1 MRPSCWGCCYK
12 HVSDAAIADDEM
24 NQGYPRF
31 KMYVAGNLSHAASE
45 IVEFYPELAQ
55 LLRAHRLRFCAEPFT
70 HKVPYEGLAE
80 FVDMCAE
87 CHSGNAGLPD
97 IPAELLVEQ
106 MKAESTRGGANSHE
120 GALLAK

>member
-12 HVSDAAIADDEM
+12 HVADAAIADDEM
-24 NQGYPRF
+24 NQGYPGF

-55 LLRAHRLRFCAEPFT
+55 LLRAHRLRFCEEPFT
-70 HKVPYEGLAE
+70 HKVPYEGLAA
-80 FVDMCAE
+80 FIDMCAA
-87 CHSGNAGLPD
+87 CHGDAGLPD
-97 IPAELLVEQ
+97 IPAELLVKQ
-106 MKAESTRGGANSHE
+106 MEAESTREGANNHE

>member
-1 MRPSCWGCCYK
+1 
-12 HVSDAAIADDEM
+12 VADAAIADDEM

-55 LLRAHRLRFCAEPFT
+55 LLRAHRLRFCEAPFT

-80 FVDMCAE
+80 FIDMCAA
-87 CHSGNAGLPD
+87 CHGNASLPC
-97 IPAELLVEQ
+97 IPPELLVEQ
-106 MKAESTRGGANSHE
+106 MEAESTRVGANGHE
-120 GALLAK
+120 GITS

>member
-12 HVSDAAIADDEM
+12 HVADAAIADDEM
-24 NQGYPRF
+24 NQGYPGF

-55 LLRAHRLRFCAEPFT
+55 LLRAHRLRFCEEPFT
-70 HKVPYEGLAE
+70 HKVPYEGLAA
-80 FVDMCAE
+80 FIDMCAA
-87 CHSGNAGLPD
+87 CHGDAGLPD
-97 IPAELLVEQ
+97 IPAELLVKQ
-106 MKAESTRGGANSHE
+106 MEAESTREGANSHE